1 MKTIF
6 EANKNILALLGEQKI
21 DTSIKFRMM
30 NFCISEKIDEDKIY
44 IFNNMTKEV
53 CVLNNSEFEQF
64 SKLNLDDKNV
74 LELAKRW
81 FIVPENFNE
90 VKTFDQIRDLYLSIR
105 NAESD
110 DSMNSFTI
118 VPTTDC
124 NARCFYCYENDCKKY
139 SMNEKTAHDVA
150 SFIKRNI
157 HSDKAQLRLFGGEPL
172 VGAKIIDIIC
182 QDLLDADIKIVSD
195 IISNGYLFG
204 DAMVKKAREL

>member
-1 MKTIF
+1 MKTIL

-21 DTSIKFRMM
+21 DASLKYRIMH
-30 NFCISEKIDEDKIY
+30 FCIVEKIDKGKTYIY
-44 IFNNMTKEV
+44 NNMTKEV
-53 CVLNNSEFEQF
+53 CSLNNSEIEQF
-64 SKLNLDDKNV
+64 NKLNLDDKNV

-90 VKTFDQIRDLYLSIR
+90 LKTFDQIRDLYLSIR

-139 SMNEKTAHDVA
+139 SMDEKTAHDVA
-150 SFIKRNI
+150 SFIKSSI
-157 HSDKAQLRLFGGEPL
+157 HSDKAHLR
-172 VGAKIIDIIC
+172 
-182 QDLLDADIKIVSD
+182 
-195 IISNGYLFG
+195 
-204 DAMVKKAREL
+204 